1 MDSKIVGG
9 HSFQDGVGSR
19 TTNSGIGVVQTIP
32 DSKKGPKWQRA
43 VMNSLENIGQQQ
55 RKKNRHF
62 SDFYKMQQGEFTYAG
77 TGFEDFQEMPWFDT
91 QIRTLREEQ
100 GVPTYIK
107 HYDFIGIIV
116 NVLLGI
122 YLDFKDVYRVESKDE
137 YSTNEFI
144 REKTE
149 RLQQYATETF
159 QAELQKL
166 LLMRGVD
173 ISKNDF
179 ENEEEKQAYQQE
191 IDRQKKSMTP
201 EEIEGFMS
209 KNFKVLATEW
219 AQNTL
224 KEDRIRFS
232 LDGMDRL
239 EFIDRLL
246 TGRFFRHYRV
256 GFDHYT
262 AERWRPEEVFFSED
276 VDARY
281 PQDGEFVGR
290 THAFSSSDIINLYG
304 HLMNAEQQETVSK
317 YYNQNDYENSASGGS
332 TIESSVKKAF
342 GEDRIVPFKDYY
354 AHDMMKQYE
363 SALGVPLGERTLL
376 NSAGEEYTVRD
387 WLPEFGNDE
396 STSTTA
402 YAQAQRSDIE
412 VRTDLIQVTEAYW
425 RSYKR
430 IGFITFKNEQGILS
444 QVIVTD
450 DLLKEFLSD
459 NGIKKLKNVS
469 LEEILRAK
477 LVGNLADYE
486 NTIIYQYV
494 PQVWKGIK
502 IRSNSTNLKNDLY
515 LDIRPLDFQ
524 IKSNSEFYNFQL
536 PVAGLITGSIAGKLA
551 PYQVLHNICMNQIT
565 DILEREIG
573 IFFLMDI
580 NYLPSEY
587 KDKGTHEEAL
597 LEIMNTAV
605 NTGILPVD
613 MSKQNTNGNQPVN
626 SFQRQD
632 LTYGTQVQ
640 YRWQLAM
647 DYKQEAYQQIGI
659 TPQLLGQPNSY
670 TTAEGVKQGADAS
683 YAQLA
688 PIFDEMNEAKAKAS
702 DVHLAVAQWCQSNN
716 RDNATITTNSDGDT
730 YYLDIMKEDGE
741 TFPLRRLGVVAA
753 TGSKDRAIIKTMKD
767 FILNDNTVTRGLSD
781 AFEVLTDDTITGLKA
796 VAERNKKRI
805 AEETQQQREH
815 EQSML
820 DKQIKAKAEEASA
833 QNYFLKGL
841 ADEKN
846 QTSLEEKRIDATSRV
861 NQKEFNQDGTDA
873 VIEATRDGITNSFK
887 QAELNLKELNINNKN
902 EQEEA
907 KLGNKVQELA
917 LKARQL
923 NVQEEGQ
930 RLQHQNSI
938 INKN

>member
-1 MDSKIVGG
+1 MNSKLESI
-9 HSFQDGVGSR
+9 HSFQNGVGSNSS
-19 TTNSGIGVVQTIP
+19 NSGIGVTQTLPI
-32 DSKKGPKWQRA
+32 SKKNKAWKKA
-43 VMNSLENIGQQQ
+43 VMDSLENIGQKQ

-62 SDFYKMQQGEFTYAG
+62 SDFYEMQQGKFTYAG
-77 TGFEDFQEMPWFDT
+77 TGFEDFQEMPWFDS
-91 QIRTLREEQ
+91 QVRTLREDQ

-122 YLDFKDVYRVESKDE
+122 YLEFKDVYRVESKDE

-149 RLQQYATETF
+149 RLQQYASETF
-159 QAELQKL
+159 QAELTKL

-173 ISKNDF
+173 IAKNDF
-179 ENEEEKQAYQQE
+179 ESEEEQQAFQQE
-191 IDRQKKSMTP
+191 VEQQKASMTP
-201 EEIEGFMS
+201 EEIEGFMA

-232 LDGMDRL
+232 LDGMDRM

-246 TGRFFRHYRV
+246 TGRWFRHYRI
-256 GFDHYT
+256 GFDHYV
-262 AERWRPEEVFFSED
+262 AERWRPEETFFSED

-290 THAFSSSDIINLYG
+290 THAFAASDVINLYG
-304 HLMNAEQQETVSK
+304 HLMTAAEQEKVAKYWNQTDSYGETG
-317 YYNQNDYENSASGGS
+317 GGS
-332 TIESSVKKAF
+332 VENITKRAF
-342 GEDRIVPFKDYY
+342 GTQHQVPFKDFY
-354 AHDMMKQYE
+354 AHDLLKQYE
-363 SALGVPLGERTLL
+363 SALGVPLGERTLK
-376 NSAGEEYTVRD
+376 NKEGEDYTVRD
-387 WLPEFGNDE
+387 WLPEYGNND
-396 STSTTA
+396 SSFTTG
-402 YAQAQRSDIE
+402 YAQSQRSDID

-430 IGFITFKNEQGILS
+430 IGFITFRNEQGILT

-450 DLLKEFLSD
+450 DLMEDFLKE
-459 NGIKKLKNVS
+459 NNIKKLKDVT
-469 LEEILRAK
+469 LEEILIAK
-477 LVGNLADYE
+477 TTGNLAEYE

-494 PQVWKGIK
+494 PEVWKGIK
-502 IRSNSTNLKNDLY
+502 IKSNSTNLKDDLY

-524 IKSNSEFYNFQL
+524 IKSNSDFYNFQL

-605 NTGILPVD
+605 NTGIMPVD
-613 MSKQNTNGNQPVN
+613 MSKQNTNGNQPIN

-640 YRWQLAM
+640 YRWQLAK
-647 DYKQEAYQQIGI
+647 DYKQEAFEQIGI
-659 TPQLLGQPNSY
+659 TAQILGQPNSY
-670 TTAEGVKQGADAS
+670 TTAEGVKQGANAS

-688 PIFDEMNEAKAKAS
+688 PIFDEMNESKAKAS

-730 YYLDIMKEDGE
+730 YFLDIMKEDGD
-741 TFPLRRLGVVAA
+741 TFPLRRLGVVSA
-753 TGSKDRAIIKTMKD
+753 TGSRDRPIIKQIKD
-767 FILNDNTVTRGLSD
+767 FMLNDNTVTRNMSD
-781 AFEVLTDDTITGLKA
+781 VFDVLTDDTLTGLKA
-796 VAERNKKRI
+796 VAEENKKRI
-805 AEETQQQREH
+805 AKETQEQRDH
-815 EQSML
+815 ENSITE
-820 DKQIKAKAEEASA
+820 KQIEARVEERTS
-833 QNYFLKGL
+833 QNYFLKGI

-846 QTSLEEKRIDATSRV
+846 QTSLEEKRIDATARV
-861 NQKEFNQDGTDA
+861 NQREFNQSGTDA
-873 VIEATRDGITNSFK
+873 VNEAARDGIANSFK
-887 QAELNLKELNINNKN
+887 QADLQLKERGLDEKGDIENS
-902 EQEEA
+902 
-907 KLGNKVQELA
+907 KLGLKLEELA
-917 LKARQL
+917 LKAREL
-923 NVQEEGQ
+923 NIKEEGQ